1 MTTITTDTETAN
13 IQPAIS
19 AITKIF
25 RKHNL
30 NYDQIHYATKV
41 ARKNLNIQRNKT
53 PKQKIDRLS
62 KDDQK
67 KLIQYAYS
75 KKGDTGL
82 LLKTLFFTGTR
93 ISEFVNLKI
102 EHFFFEEEIVVIK
115 NDKGDKQRSIPIT
128 KTLAQEIQTYIGNRE
143 TGYLF
148 ESRLHNKYTPRR
160 IQQIVKALAKEAGI
174 TKKVHPHLLRHS
186 IATYLLEHGM
196 PLEQIQMFLG
206 HERIE
211 NTRIYAKNSTEQIR
225 EEFKR
230 AMSNY
235 A

>member
-1 MTTITTDTETAN
+1 MTTDTETAN

-25 RKHNL
+25 RKYHL

-41 ARKNLNIQRNKT
+41 ARKNLDIQRNKN

-62 KDDQK
+62 KDDQT

-75 KKGDTGL
+75 QKGDTGL

-93 ISEFVNLKI
+93 ISEFVDLKI
-102 EHFFFEEEIVVIK
+102 ENFFFDEEIIMVK
-115 NDKGDKQRSIPIT
+115 NGKGNKQRTIPIT
-128 KTLAQEIQTYIGNRE
+128 KTLAHEIQTYISNRQS
-143 TGYLF
+143 GYLF
-148 ESRLHNKYTPRR
+148 ESRLHDKYTPRR
-160 IQQIVKALAKEAGI
+160 VQQIVKTLAKNAGI
-174 TKKVHPHLLRHS
+174 TKNVHPHLLRHS

-196 PLEQIQMFLG
+196 PLEQMQIFLG

-230 AMSNY
+230 AMKSL
-235 A
+235 

>member
-1 MTTITTDTETAN
+1 MTATIETAN

-19 AITKIF
+19 DITKIF
-25 RKHNL
+25 RKYHL

-41 ARKNLNIQRNKT
+41 ARKNCGVQRNKT

-75 KKGDTGL
+75 KKGYTGL
-82 LLKTLFFTGTR
+82 LVKTLFFTGAR
-93 ISEFVNLKI
+93 ISEFVDLKI
-102 EHFFFEEEIVVIK
+102 EDFFFDEEIVVVK
-115 NDKGDKQRSIPIT
+115 NGKGDKQRTIPIT
-128 KTLAQEIQTYIGNRE
+128 KTLAQEIQTYIGNRQ

-160 IQQIVKALAKEAGI
+160 IQQIVKAIAKEARI
-174 TKKVHPHLLRHS
+174 NKKVHPHLLRHT
-186 IATYLLEHGM
+186 IATHLLEHGM
-196 PLEQIQMFLG
+196 PLEQIQIFLG

-211 NTRIYAKNSTEQIR
+211 NTRIYAKNSS
-225 EEFKR
+225 
-230 AMSNY
+230 A
-235 A
+235 

>member
-1 MTTITTDTETAN
+1 MVTMTTDTETEN

-25 RKHNL
+25 RKHHL

-41 ARKNLNIQRNKT
+41 ARKNLDIQRNKN

-75 KKGDTGL
+75 QKGDTGL
-82 LLKTLFFTGTR
+82 LVKTLFFTGTR
-93 ISEFVNLKI
+93 ISEFVDLKI
-102 EHFFFEEEIVVIK
+102 EDFFFDEEIVVVK
-115 NDKGDKQRSIPIT
+115 NGKGNKQRTIPIT
-128 KTLAQEIQTYIGNRE
+128 NALAQEVQTHIGDRQ

-148 ESRLHNKYTPRR
+148 ESRLHNKYSPRR
-160 IQQIVKALAKEAGI
+160 IQQIVKALAKDSGI

-196 PLEQIQMFLG
+196 PLEQIQIFLG

-230 AMSNY
+230 AMKSL
-235 A
+235 